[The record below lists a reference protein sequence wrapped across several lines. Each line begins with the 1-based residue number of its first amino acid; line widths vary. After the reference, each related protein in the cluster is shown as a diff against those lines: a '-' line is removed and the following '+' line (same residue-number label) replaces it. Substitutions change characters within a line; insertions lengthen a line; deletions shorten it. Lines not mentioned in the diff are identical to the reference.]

1 MEEENDIL
9 FLFKKFLKFIRQGI
23 YLNDL
28 IELKK
33 NLALYEAKNKEE
45 LFWLDVI
52 QFLETIHRKKKV
64 NKQIIKIIEKIIAN
78 DKLDLNIFLKY
89 YMKYFILGPFLI
101 DFKEGKSISKI
112 NNNKSKFF
120 DILFD
125 SVLPKD
131 EKISDYKYILNK
143 EQEINNFYD
152 KYSNDIYEY
161 FLKSCIISIDNLV
174 SDKNLSYYI
183 KFLDFVKN
191 IKITNKYPF
200 YEPIKNIFFDIKDKI
215 IVLRLDEYL
224 KNYKD
229 IKDIKSSI
237 KYFLNC
243 KYINDNDYE
252 YKIFKKLYRIRFK

>member
-33 NLALYEAKNKEE
+33 NFAPYETKNKEE

-120 DILFD
+120 DILF
-125 SVLPKD
+125 
-131 EKISDYKYILNK
+131 N
-143 EQEINNFYD
+143 
-152 KYSNDIYEY
+152 
-161 FLKSCIISIDNLV
+161 
-174 SDKNLSYYI
+174 
-183 KFLDFVKN
+183 
-191 IKITNKYPF
+191 
-200 YEPIKNIFFDIKDKI
+200 
-215 IVLRLDEYL
+215 
-224 KNYKD
+224 
-229 IKDIKSSI
+229 
-237 KYFLNC
+237 
-243 KYINDNDYE
+243 
-252 YKIFKKLYRIRFK
+252 